1 LKFLYRNPLLLLTLT
16 LSVFSVYVNASSALQ
31 IKDLQSSKQIAVL
44 SPQGA
49 MAHIR
54 KARRK
59 PLVVLFSSLDA
70 SCRTCAKANHSFYRL
85 SQKEHSNF
93 NFAFVNTKPWGA
105 RELEATLFYRLSSKH
120 PVTLIMHH
128 KKVLRKL
135 VGDNYQNMP
144 RYLKEVKKIIS
155 ARRLP
160 MYGDK
165 LANASFNAV
174 VISDQYSAF
183 LSKYFN
189 NKKHYKAIAVA
200 LGKRNKWTAS
210 QKVGYLTQAAANYQ
224 ALKQCSQRW
233 QARGNKG
240 ECQLYMMGDEY
251 VYKKSDAEVK
261 QLIASMPKMP
271 TPLDHYVTKLKHLNG
286 NKALAYAVN
295 DAGNWTSSY
304 VSSHRSERSA
314 TASVLESCEKRRLKK
329 SINGPCR
336 LYFVN
341 DKFIDKI

>member
-1 LKFLYRNPLLLLTLT
+1 LLLLLTLIF
-16 LSVFSVYVNASSALQ
+16 SVFSVYASPALQ
-31 IKDLQSSKQIAVL
+31 IKDLQSSKQISVL

-54 KARRK
+54 KARKK
-59 PLVVLFSSLDA
+59 PLVVLFSSFDA
-70 SCRTCAKANHSFYRL
+70 NCRTCAKANHGFYRL
-85 SQKEHSNF
+85 SQKERSNF

-120 PVTLIMHH
+120 PVTLVMHH

-144 RYLKEVKKIIS
+144 RYLKEVKTLIS
-155 ARRLP
+155 AGRLP

-165 LANASFNAV
+165 LANTSFNAV

-200 LGKRNKWTAS
+200 LGKRSKWTAS
-210 QKVGYLTQAAANYQ
+210 QKVGYLTQTAANYQ

-233 QARGNKG
+233 QSSGNKG
-240 ECQLYMMGDEY
+240 QCQLYMMGDEY
-251 VYKKSDAEVK
+251 VYNKSNAEIK
-261 QLIASMPKMP
+261 QIIASMPKMP
-271 TPLDHYVTKLKHLNG
+271 TPLDNYVTKLKHLNS

-295 DAGNWTSSY
+295 DAGSWTSSY
-304 VSSHRSERSA
+304 VTGHRSERSA
-314 TASVLESCEKRRLKK
+314 TASVLKSCEKRRLKK
-329 SINGPCR
+329 RINGSCR

-341 DKFIDKI
+341 DKIIN

>member
-1 LKFLYRNPLLLLTLT
+1 LLLLLTLI
-16 LSVFSVYVNASSALQ
+16 FSVLNVYASPALQ
-31 IKDLQSSKQIAVL
+31 IKDLQSSKQISVL

-54 KARRK
+54 KARKK
-59 PLVVLFSSLDA
+59 PLVVLFSSFDA
-70 SCRTCAKANHSFYRL
+70 NCRTCAKANHGFYRL
-85 SQKEHSNF
+85 SQKERSNF

-120 PVTLIMHH
+120 PVTLVMHH

-144 RYLKEVKKIIS
+144 RYLKEVKTLIS
-155 ARRLP
+155 AGRLP

-165 LANASFNAV
+165 LANTSFNAV

-200 LGKRNKWTAS
+200 LGKRSKWTAS
-210 QKVGYLTQAAANYQ
+210 QKVGYLTQTAANYQ

-233 QARGNKG
+233 QSSGNKG
-240 ECQLYMMGDEY
+240 QCQLYMMGDEY
-251 VYKKSDAEVK
+251 VYNKSNAEIK
-261 QLIASMPKMP
+261 QIIASMPKMP
-271 TPLDHYVTKLKHLNG
+271 TPLDNYVTKLKHLNS

-304 VSSHRSERSA
+304 VTGHRSERSA
-314 TASVLESCEKRRLKK
+314 TASVLKSCEKRRLKK
-329 SINGPCR
+329 RINGSCR

-341 DKFIDKI
+341 DKIIN